1 MIVTIYIVFIVEL
14 STVLRYWDSWKER
27 SVNTSERTCGS
38 NDQLISREQTK
49 SSTPGRSI
57 LSRY

>member
-1 MIVTIYIVFIVEL
+1 MIYIVFIMEL
-14 STVLRYWDSWKER
+14 STVLRYWDSWKEC

-49 SSTPGRSI
+49 SFTPGRSI